1 MEQGSCLSRVGGM
14 QMVLRKKDY
23 PEIGE
28 YVIATAVEL
37 KDHGVYVNL
46 DEFDKNGYIPIG
58 EIASTW
64 VKNIKDFVKEGQKV
78 VLKVI
83 RMDDKKGH
91 IDLSLRKVTER
102 EKKDKLIQWKK
113 SNKAEK
119 LLEGA
124 AKSLDKDYSEAV
136 KSVGVPLEDYF
147 GDLYTALE
155 AVSSKGPEALKPAGV
170 AEVWAKAVYEA
181 AKDHIE
187 TPSVQVN
194 GIIRLNSIKPRG
206 VEDIKR
212 ALLEGKKV
220 TPKSGGRMEITSLGA
235 PRYRIVVTAKDYKIA
250 EEIMKETADTIISK
264 ITSAGG
270 SGSFAR

>member
-1 MEQGSCLSRVGGM
+1 
-14 QMVLRKKDY
+14 MVLRKKDY

-28 YVIATAVEL
+28 YVIATAVKLQE
-37 KDHGVYVNL
+37 HGVYVNL
-46 DEFDKNGYIPIG
+46 DEFEKNGYIPIG

-64 VKNIKDFVKEGQKV
+64 VKNIKDFVKEGQKL

-83 RMDDKKGH
+83 RIDDKKGH

-102 EKKDKLIQWKK
+102 EKKDKRIQWKK
-113 SNKAEK
+113 SKRAEK

-124 AKSLDKDYSEAV
+124 AKSLNKDYAEAV
-136 KSVGVPLEDYF
+136 KSVGIPLEDYF
-147 GDLYTALE
+147 GDLYAALE
-155 AVSSKGPEALKPAGV
+155 AVTTKGPDALKPAGMP
-170 AEVWAKAVYEA
+170 ESWAKVLYET

-187 TPSVQVN
+187 TPAVQVT
-194 GIIRLNSIKPRG
+194 GIIQLNSPKPRG

-220 TPKSGGRMEITSLGA
+220 TPKNGGKVEITYLGA
-235 PRYRIVVTAKDYKIA
+235 PRYRVVVTAKDYKIA

-270 SGSFAR
+270 SGSFVR